1 VGERGRAKQQE
12 DRNNPHHH
20 RRPTPLFQKP
30 TPLCGRG
37 TILRT
42 MFTELGRGPE
52 PAPHF
57 DPDISE
63 NEYEAIPCPACTGIH
78 LVNRKTGKLLS
89 QVDE

>member
-1 VGERGRAKQQE
+1 
-12 DRNNPHHH
+12 
-20 RRPTPLFQKP
+20 
-30 TPLCGRG
+30 
-37 TILRT
+37 

>member
-1 VGERGRAKQQE
+1 MANSLISKATL
-12 DRNNPHHH
+12 P
-20 RRPTPLFQKP
+20 
-30 TPLCGRG
+30 CGRT